1 MELFRSLAALVEPPV
16 AGLAPVA
23 DVLEMG
29 PLPAAAEHTELFTF
43 QLYPYASVYLGPE
56 GMMGGIARDR
66 IAGFYVAMK
75 QTPPPEPDHL
85 TDLLAFYA
93 YLCGHEAPADK
104 PVAAEAL
111 RHVRKAFLWEHL
123 ISWLPPY
130 LQKVRELA
138 GPFYQ
143 QWAVL
148 MELVL
153 AQEAAKFGEPEQI
166 SSHLLDAPGVVD
178 PRESAFSAF
187 QDSLLASVRSGMI
200 LTRADLLT
208 AARQLNIGVRLGER
222 KYILTALFE
231 QDAPG
236 MLEWLAAQAQIWVGR
251 HQESSKTF
259 GETSL
264 YWEAKAAA
272 GVKLLVDLKAG
283 AGAKS

>member
-16 AGLAPVA
+16 AELAPVA
-23 DVLEMG
+23 EVLEMG
-29 PLPAAAEHTELFTF
+29 SLPSAAEHTELFTF

-93 YLCGHEAPADK
+93 YLSAHEAPADR
-104 PVAAEAL
+104 PVVAEAL
-111 RHVRKAFLWEHL
+111 LHVRKAFLWEHL
-123 ISWLPPY
+123 LSWLPPY
-130 LQKVRELA
+130 LQKVRELG

-153 AQEAAKFGEPEQI
+153 AQEAEKIGAPEQI
-166 SSHLLDAPGVVD
+166 SSHLLDAPGLVD
-178 PRESAFSAF
+178 PRTAAFSEF
-187 QDSLLASVRSGMI
+187 QDSLLAPVRSGMI
-200 LTRADLLT
+200 LTRADLLS

-236 MLEWLAAQAQIWVGR
+236 MLSWLAEQARVWVVR
-251 HQESSKTF
+251 HLESRKTF

-264 YWEAKAAA
+264 YWEAKASAT
-272 GVKLLVDLKAG
+272 VKLLMEL
-283 AGAKS
+283 SHPLN